1 MNDPNKQVL
10 SALDSIDFSQF
21 AVGDSSTIDDIWTPW
36 TDHSSLNFTQGL
48 SLGEADIEHFPE
60 LAHETEDYL

>member
-1 MNDPNKQVL
+1 MPSLEQPSSG
-10 SALDSIDFSQF
+10 SAIIAECTCSHNI
-21 AVGDSSTIDDIWTPW
+21 IWTPW

-60 LAHETEDYL
+60 LARETEDYL